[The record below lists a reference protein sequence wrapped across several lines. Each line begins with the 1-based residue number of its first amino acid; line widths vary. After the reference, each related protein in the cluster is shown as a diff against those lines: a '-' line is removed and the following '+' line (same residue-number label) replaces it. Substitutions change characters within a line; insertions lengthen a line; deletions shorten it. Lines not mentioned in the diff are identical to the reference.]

1 MFNKS
6 ILAAALLTVGA
17 IAGGSAVSAA
27 EIGVRNTTGFSTR
40 NVYGGQS
47 SYVRQV
53 NGTYSENSAG
63 SVLEINAN
71 NYSVLDVAESTGG
84 VSTGTFEGGFGGR
97 ANGTTIGNRAY
108 VGFSNGRARTNLRLE
123 GGLGGEIVLNEG
135 ERAESTG
142 TVKDGDFRRASSTF
156 DRTETGDIREVTR
169 ESFSFGGSSRS
180 DFSELSTFS
189 R

>member
-40 NVYGGQS
+40 HIYGGQS
-47 SYVRQV
+47 SYVRNSV
-53 NGTYSENSAG
+53 GTYTENSAG
-63 SVLEINAN
+63 SALEVNADG
-71 NYSVLDVAESTGG
+71 YSVLDVSESIGA

-97 ANGTTIGNRAY
+97 ARGSVNGNKSAF
-108 VGFSNGRARTNLRLE
+108 GFSSGRARADLGLI
-123 GGLGGEIVLNEG
+123 GGLSGEIILNEG
-135 ERAESTG
+135 DSSSSTG
-142 TVKDGDFRRASSTF
+142 TVTDGDFRRASSTYSSNETASF
-156 DRTETGDIREVTR
+156 DEYVTE
-169 ESFSFGGSSRS
+169 SYQFSGNSRS

>member
-47 SYVRQV
+47 SYVREV
-53 NGTYSENSAG
+53 NSRFTENSSG

-71 NYSVLDVAESTGG
+71 NYSVLDVAESTGA
-84 VSTGTFEGGFGGR
+84 VSTGTFEGGFSGGAGGR
-97 ANGTTIGNRAY
+97 FEADRFGPIPTGDGDI
-108 VGFSNGRARTNLRLE
+108 RLVLG
-123 GGLGGEIVLNEG
+123 GGLSGDITLNEG
-135 ERAESTG
+135 DSSSSTG
-142 TVKDGDFRRASSTF
+142 TVRDGYIRRASSNF
-156 DRTETGDIREVTR
+156 DRTESGDIREVTR
-169 ESFSFGGSSRS
+169 ESFDFGGNSRS

>member
-1 MFNKS
+1 MLNKS

-40 NVYGGQS
+40 TVTGGQS
-47 SYVRQV
+47 SYVRRVTGQF
-53 NGTYSENSAG
+53 TENSSG

-71 NYSVLDVAESTGG
+71 NYSVLDVAESTGA
-84 VSTGTFEGGFGGR
+84 VSTGTFEGGFRGSSRGLVQ
-97 ANGTTIGNRAY
+97 GNRSIFG
-108 VGFSNGRARTNLRLE
+108 VSNGIAVADLN
-123 GGLGGEIVLNEG
+123 LGGGISGGITLNEG
-135 ERAESTG
+135 DSSSSTG
-142 TVKDGDFRRASSTF
+142 TVTDGDFRRASSTYT
-156 DRTETGDIREVTR
+156 RNESGTIREVAR
-169 ESFSFGGSSRS
+169 ESYNFGGSSRS

>member
-40 NVYGGQS
+40 NVTGGQS
-47 SYVRQV
+47 SYVRRV
-53 NGTYSENSAG
+53 TGSYTEDSAG
-63 SVLEINAN
+63 SVLEVNAN
-71 NYSVLDVAESTGG
+71 NYSVLDVAESTGA

-97 ANGTTIGNRAY
+97 AQGLVLGNESFF
-108 VGFSNGRARTNLRLE
+108 GFSDGVATADLDLD
-123 GGLGGEIVLNEG
+123 GGLYGEIILNEG
-135 ERAESTG
+135 DSSSSTG
-142 TVKDGDFRRASSTF
+142 TVRDGDFRRASSSYT
-156 DRTETGDIREVTR
+156 RTESGAIREVAR
-169 ESFSFGGSSRS
+169 ESFNFDGSSRS

>member
-17 IAGGSAVSAA
+17 IAGGTAASAA

-47 SYVRQV
+47 SYVREV
-53 NGTYSENSAG
+53 NGTYTENSAG

-71 NYSVLDVAESTGG
+71 RYSVLDVAESTGG
-84 VSTGTFEGGFGGR
+84 VSTGTFEGGFGGEAR
-97 ANGTTIGNRAY
+97 GTTNGNRSRY
-108 VGFSNGRARTNLRLE
+108 GFSNGRANTNLLLE
-123 GGLGGEIVLNEG
+123 GGLYGEIILSEG
-135 ERAESTG
+135 ESAESTG
-142 TVKDGDFRRASSTF
+142 TVRDGDFRRASSTF
-156 DRTETGDIREVTR
+156 DRTESGDIREVTR
-169 ESFSFGGSSRS
+169 ESFNFGGSSRS